1 MAENE
6 KKQTSSSKM
15 NGFLDKNK
23 KIFITILILVLVCLV
38 GYIVVSKISNST
50 KEKNLAAID
59 EIQYTLTNESAALEE
74 ADLEARRATA
84 LEGLEPYAQ
93 KGGIV
98 GARANLL
105 CAELL
110 YQQGKYEDAIAAYKA
125 TAEKSKNSYLAPLA
139 YFNMAACYE
148 QVNNLEE
155 AANNYKLAAD
165 SKEFALA
172 VHAKFS
178 YARVN
183 ETKGNLAEAITA
195 YTELYDK
202 NPSDNWGKLAKT
214 RLIALKAEGK
224 TE

>member
-84 LEGLEPYAQ
+84 LEGLELYAK

-110 YQQGKYEDAIAAYKA
+110 YQQGKYEDAIVAYKT
-125 TAEKSKNSYLAPLA
+125 TAEKSKKSYLAPLA

-155 AANNYKLAAD
+155 AANYYKLAAD